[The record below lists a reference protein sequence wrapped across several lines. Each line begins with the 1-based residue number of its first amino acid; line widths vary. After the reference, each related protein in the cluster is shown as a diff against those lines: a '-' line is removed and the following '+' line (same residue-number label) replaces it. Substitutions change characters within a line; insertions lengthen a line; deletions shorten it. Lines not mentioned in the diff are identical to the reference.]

1 MLRRC
6 KHLIDPGQVFRLEPD
21 LFRPCIFNGMR
32 RISCARNRDHAGPGQ
47 QKRKHDLRYAGV
59 VLLCDS
65 AQSRILGQAAAQL
78 SRLRQ
83 WTICHYRDLPLLLR
97 GDAVLTAVLPKTV
110 RKARFAVPPG
120 NPAPPLIADGSR
132 EAWEKTGCLTLHFS
146 TMLWQSDI
154 MPLKILKEL
163 IRNYSPRN
171 TEETEK
177 LLDGITELQ
186 SAPEVFR
193 FIRKGCIFFENGWKL
208 RLTLDETCCVGTGFY
223 IFACVLR
230 KLLESYAPLNTPV
243 RLELFTKQQGRI
255 TEWTM

>member
-1 MLRRC
+1 MQPFYEHFRKIGINVSMRSRRAVA
-6 KHLIDPGQVFRLEPD
+6 KFIAV
-21 LFRPCIFNGMR
+21 
-32 RISCARNRDHAGPGQ
+32 
-47 QKRKHDLRYAGV
+47 
-59 VLLCDS
+59 S
-65 AQSRILGQAAAQL
+65 A
-78 SRLRQ
+78 
-83 WTICHYRDLPLLLR
+83 P
-97 GDAVLTAVLPKTV
+97 
-110 RKARFAVPPG
+110 
-120 NPAPPLIADGSR
+120 
-132 EAWEKTGCLTLHFS
+132 
-146 TMLWQSDI
+146 
-154 MPLKILKEL
+154 
-163 IRNYSPRN
+163 
-171 TEETEK
+171 